1 MHRLY
6 PDQFDRDVPNPWTG
20 VTKRRRV
27 MAVKPA
33 ATREQVYAF
42 AWGAIEAGHP
52 EAGAAAVICF
62 EWLQR
67 PENVLA
73 GYVRWPDYRGKDA
86 PDAIRIEHHK
96 TGAMVPHPLQD
107 ADGTPFYAE
116 AERVLSHLPRRGVP
130 LILKPA
136 C

>member
-1 MHRLY
+1 MTKNFGFPARTGCAYGFFQKH
-6 PDQFDRDVPNPWTG
+6 VPNPWTG

-52 EAGAAAVICF
+52 EAAAAAVICF

-86 PDAIRIEHHK
+86 SARF
-96 TGAMVPHPLQD
+96 MVRL
-107 ADGTPFYAE
+107 A
-116 AERVLSHLPRRGVP
+116 
-130 LILKPA
+130 
-136 C
+136 